1 MIFFPEPSTSAPTTQ
16 FCDACQVEV
25 PTNRWKGHARTL
37 IHREKCCVVQEEGIQ
52 LVKTSF
58 RNRLATYR
66 LEGTED
72 PTNVKRFLT
81 HLQARVIRL
90 VGKNVEKHMNLK
102 IGMELFGRFL
112 LQSNEEMEIKS
123 FNSRFQMVSGDT
135 DLEELFVQF
144 RDILDKKASEFEEK
158 ESGVYIFYSKYL
170 LFSFTGIPYQQCLIL
185 MLFSFCY
192 RMGLAATPPLR
203 LKY

>member
-1 MIFFPEPSTSAPTTQ
+1 M
-16 FCDACQVEV
+16 
-25 PTNRWKGHARTL
+25 
-37 IHREKCCVVQEEGIQ
+37 VQEEGVQ

-58 RNRLATYR
+58 RSRLATYR

-81 HLQARVIRL
+81 HLQAKVIRL
-90 VGKNVEKHMNLK
+90 VGKNVEKHVNLK

-135 DLEELFVQF
+135 DLEELFAQF
-144 RDILDKKASEFEEK
+144 RDILDKKATEFAEK
-158 ESGVYIFYSKYL
+158 ESGVYIVY
-170 LFSFTGIPYQQCLIL
+170 
-185 MLFSFCY
+185 
-192 RMGLAATPPLR
+192 
-203 LKY
+203 

>member
-1 MIFFPEPSTSAPTTQ
+1 M
-16 FCDACQVEV
+16 
-25 PTNRWKGHARTL
+25 
-37 IHREKCCVVQEEGIQ
+37 VQEEGIQ

-81 HLQARVIRL
+81 HLQAKVIRL
-90 VGKNVEKHMNLK
+90 VGRNVEKHVNLK

-135 DLEELFVQF
+135 DLEELFAQF
-144 RDILDKKASEFEEK
+144 RDILDKKATEFAEK
-158 ESGVYIFYSKYL
+158 ESGVYIVY
-170 LFSFTGIPYQQCLIL
+170 
-185 MLFSFCY
+185 
-192 RMGLAATPPLR
+192 
-203 LKY
+203 